1 MHVGVVTNAPFPDE
15 NMFAREQAG
24 ALIDLG
30 CRVTVFA
37 RRDRDP
43 AWPHPAGVGVIDVHW
58 EEDPAGFRDAVDRA
72 DPDVLHVQQRRG
84 CRAALLLD
92 VPTVVEITSTSLRP
106 FPLRHA
112 ALGLTMWEL
121 RGPHPVGTANR
132 ALIGRLRPADF
143 HAPNGYSSWALE
155 VARRRA
161 ADPPRQLLTVYQ
173 GTFNPL
179 RRLDRMLEAF
189 ARVVR
194 ELPEARLVCI
204 GGRVE
209 EDHSPLREVVDRL
222 EIGKNVDLRARS
234 GPGLLVDS
242 MAAAALTVSWIPSAT
257 GFQHQ
262 PPLKVLDAQAADVPV
277 LATPTAAVK
286 ELLRAG
292 GGAVAPAEPG
302 SFAEAWTKMLT
313 SGARSVARLRDREAF
328 LHERS
333 WRTIMERVWVP
344 TYRTQLGLS

>member
-1 MHVGVVTNAPFPDE
+1 MHVGIVTNAPFPDE

-43 AWPHPAGVGVIDVHW
+43 AWPQPAGVGVIDVHW
-58 EEDPAGFRDAVDRA
+58 EEDPAAFQDAVDRV

-112 ALGLTMWEL
+112 ALALTMWEL
-121 RGPHPVGTANR
+121 RGPHPIGTANR
-132 ALIGRLRPADF
+132 GLIGPLRPADF

-155 VARRRA
+155 AARRRVD
-161 ADPPRQLLTVYQ
+161 DPPRPLLTVYQ

-189 ARVVR
+189 ALVVR

-204 GGRVE
+204 GGRIE
-209 EDHSPLREVVDRL
+209 EDHAPLREVAEKL
-222 EIGKNVDLRARS
+222 GIGECVELRARS

-242 MAAAALTVSWIPSAT
+242 MAAAALTVSWIPSTT

-262 PPLKVLDAQAADVPV
+262 PPLKVLDAQAAGVPV
-277 LATPTAAVK
+277 LATPTAAVE
-286 ELLRAG
+286 ELLRTG
-292 GGAVAPAEPG
+292 GGAVAPGEPE
-302 SFAEAWTKMLT
+302 SFAEAWTNMLR
-313 SGARSVARLRDREAF
+313 SGARSVARLHDRDAF

-333 WRTIMERVWVP
+333 WRTIMKRIWLP
-344 TYRTQLGLS
+344 TYQAQLDLP